1 MVSSIDDEMI
11 LAFIRLHTLKFKQ
24 MLHLDFDLA
33 KALVPE
39 RTLVQYGDD
48 GFSRAIQEWVTMRE
62 LDVNW
67 RDKDLQA

>member
-1 MVSSIDDEMI
+1 
-11 LAFIRLHTLKFKQ
+11 

-33 KALVPE
+33 KALVQE
-39 RTLVQYGDD
+39 RTVVQYGDD
-48 GFSRAIQEWVTMRE
+48 GFWRAIQELATTRE

>member
-11 LAFIRLHTLKFKQ
+11 LTFIWLHTLKFKQ

-39 RTLVQYGDD
+39 RTRVLYGDD
-48 GFSRAIQEWVTMRE
+48 DF
-62 LDVNW
+62 
-67 RDKDLQA
+67 

>member
-11 LAFIRLHTLKFKQ
+11 LTFIRLHTLKFKQ

-48 GFSRAIQEWVTMRE
+48 NF
-62 LDVNW
+62 
-67 RDKDLQA
+67 